1 MKVQISSDLHINCL
15 EHKKYITKGESEYL
29 ILAGDI
35 CNLKFIDEYIVF
47 MRKICLLYKKV
58 FLVPGNHEYYVNV
71 NEKVLDY
78 EILSGRLLILQNSI
92 DNLVILN
99 SDYIDI
105 EDVRIYGCLLW
116 CNIPDGFAVKRL
128 PILLEDGNWVYDKW
142 LNKQNKEQIEYINAI
157 IKKSQNDKKRLVIV
171 SHYPP
176 SVDTLLERHIGTPD
190 VYYYHNNLDALL
202 SKDKVSTWI
211 YGHTHVTKDYMT
223 KGNTRVISN
232 QYKSKGYDHC
242 KIIDI

>member
-1 MKVQISSDLHINCL
+1 MRVQISSDLHINCL
-15 EHKKYITKGESEYL
+15 EHEKYITRGESDIL

-35 CNLKFIDEYIVF
+35 CNLRFINEYIIF
-47 MRKICLLYKKV
+47 MRKICSLYKKV
-58 FLVPGNHEYYVNV
+58 ILVPGNHEYYVNV
-71 NEKVLDY
+71 DEKVLDY

-92 DNLVILN
+92 DNLVVLN

-128 PILLEDGNWVYDKW
+128 PILLEDGNWVDYKW
-142 LNKQNKEQIEYINAI
+142 LNKQNIEQIEYINGI
-157 IKKSQNDKKRLVIV
+157 IKKSQNDNKRLVIV

-176 SVDTLLERHIGTPD
+176 SVDTLLQRHIGTPD
-190 VYYYHNNLDALL
+190 IYYYHNNLDTLL

-211 YGHTHVTKDYMT
+211 YGHTHVTKDYMS